1 MNRPIVLNTV
11 AEVDAWATKETTL
24 IAAVLTM
31 GALHEG
37 HTKLIKY
44 AKANTPSETR
54 VIATIFVNPTQF
66 NNSSDLAEYPRTL
79 DSDLDTLQNAGADA
93 VFVPDVAQMYPNG
106 LEVNPPIEPGVIG
119 DVLEGKARPGHFRGM
134 LTVVQ
139 RLFSITH
146 ANYSFFG
153 EKDFQQLTLV
163 KAMVAAT
170 KLPIE
175 IVGVPTVRDEFGIA
189 LSSRNRRLSEQA
201 IEHARLIPTAMN
213 TAAEKFL
220 SSGSAEEAEA
230 AGVEILEQSGKFE
243 VEYFE
248 IRSND
253 LVSPPTR
260 NNARVFVAVN
270 IEDVRLID
278 NLEIA
283 KKENHAVSN

>member
-1 MNRPIVLNTV
+1 MNTV
-11 AEVDAWATKETTL
+11 AEVDAWASKETTP

-31 GALHEG
+31 GALHSG
-37 HTKLIKY
+37 HAELVRY
-44 AKANTPSETR
+44 AKANTPSGTR

-79 DSDLDTLQNAGADA
+79 DSDLDTLQSAGADA

-106 LEVNPPIEPGVIG
+106 LEVNPPMEPGAIG

-134 LTVVQ
+134 LTVVE
-139 RLFSITH
+139 RLLSITH

-170 KLPIE
+170 KMPIE

-189 LSSRNRRLSEQA
+189 LSSRNRRLSQQA
-201 IEHARLIPTAMN
+201 IEQAKLIPTAMN
-213 TAAEKFL
+213 KAAEVFL
-220 SSGSAEEAEA
+220 TSSSIDVAEA
-230 AGVEILEQSGKFE
+230 AGIAILEQSGKFE

-253 LVSPPTR
+253 LVSLPTFG
-260 NNARVFVAVN
+260 NARVFVAVN

-283 KKENHAVSN
+283 K

>member
-1 MNRPIVLNTV
+1 MHTV
-11 AEVDAWATKETTL
+11 TEVDAWAENEPTP

-31 GALHEG
+31 GALHQG
-37 HTKLIKY
+37 HAELVRY
-44 AKANTPSETR
+44 AKANTPSGTR

-79 DSDLDTLQNAGADA
+79 DSDLDTLQSAGADA
-93 VFVPDVAQMYPNG
+93 VFVPDISQMYPNG
-106 LEVNPPIEPGVIG
+106 LEVNPPMEPGAIG

-134 LTVVQ
+134 LTVVE
-139 RLFSITH
+139 RLLSITH

-170 KLPIE
+170 KMPIE

-201 IEHARLIPTAMN
+201 IEQAKLIPTAMN
-213 TAAEKFL
+213 KAAEVFL
-220 SSGSAEEAEA
+220 TSSSIDEAEA
-230 AGVEILEQSGKFE
+230 AGIAILEQSGKFE

-253 LVSPPTR
+253 LVSQPTID
-260 NNARVFVAVN
+260 NARVFVAVN

-283 KKENHAVSN
+283 K

>member
-1 MNRPIVLNTV
+1 MSRPIVFNTV
-11 AEVDAWATKETTL
+11 AEVDAWVEKETTP

-31 GALHEG
+31 GALHQG
-37 HTKLIKY
+37 HAELVRY
-44 AKANTPSETR
+44 AKANTPSGTR

-79 DSDLDTLQNAGADA
+79 DSDVDTLQSAGADA
-93 VFVPDVAQMYPNG
+93 VFVPDVSQMYPNG
-106 LEVNPPIEPGVIG
+106 LEVNPPMEPGAIG

-134 LTVVQ
+134 LTVVE
-139 RLFSITH
+139 RLLSITH

-170 KLPIE
+170 KMPIE

-189 LSSRNRRLSEQA
+189 LSSRNRRLSVQA
-201 IEHARLIPTAMN
+201 IEHAKLIPTAMN
-213 TAAEKFL
+213 KAAEVFL
-220 SSGSAEEAEA
+220 SSRSIDEAEA
-230 AGVEILEQSGKFE
+230 AGKAILEQSGKFE

-253 LVSPPTR
+253 LVSLPTIG
-260 NNARVFVAVN
+260 NARVFVAVN

-283 KKENHAVSN
+283 K

>member
-1 MNRPIVLNTV
+1 MSRPIVLNTV
-11 AEVDAWATKETTL
+11 AEVDAWVEKETTP

-31 GALHEG
+31 GALHQG
-37 HTKLIKY
+37 HAELVRY
-44 AKANTPSETR
+44 AKANTPSGTR

-79 DSDLDTLQNAGADA
+79 DSDVDTLQSAGADA
-93 VFVPDVAQMYPNG
+93 VFVPDVSQMYPNG
-106 LEVNPPIEPGVIG
+106 LEVNPPMEPGEIG

-134 LTVVQ
+134 LTVVE
-139 RLFSITH
+139 RLLSITH

-163 KAMVAAT
+163 KAMVTAT
-170 KLPIE
+170 KMPIE

-189 LSSRNRRLSEQA
+189 LSSRNRRLSVQA
-201 IEHARLIPTAMN
+201 IEHAKLIPTAMN
-213 TAAEKFL
+213 KAAEVFL
-220 SSGSAEEAEA
+220 SSSSIDEAEA
-230 AGVEILEQSGKFE
+230 AGKAILEKSGKFE

-253 LVSPPTR
+253 LVSLPTID
-260 NNARVFVAVN
+260 NARVFVAVN

-283 KKENHAVSN
+283 K

>member
-1 MNRPIVLNTV
+1 
-11 AEVDAWATKETTL
+11 
-24 IAAVLTM
+24 M
-31 GALHEG
+31 GALHQG
-37 HTKLIKY
+37 HAELVRY
-44 AKANTPSETR
+44 AKANTPSGTR

-79 DSDLDTLQNAGADA
+79 DSDLDTLQSAGADA

-106 LEVNPPIEPGVIG
+106 LEVNPPIEPGAIG

-134 LTVVQ
+134 LTVVE
-139 RLFSITH
+139 RLLSITH

-163 KAMVAAT
+163 KAMVTAT
-170 KLPIE
+170 KMPIE

-201 IEHARLIPTAMN
+201 IEHAKLIPAAMN
-213 TAAEKFL
+213 KATEVFL
-220 SSGSAEEAEA
+220 SSSSIDEAEA
-230 AGVEILEQSGKFE
+230 SGIAILEQSGKFE

-253 LVSPPTR
+253 LVSLPTID
-260 NNARVFVAVN
+260 NARVFVAVN

-283 KKENHAVSN
+283 K

>member
-1 MNRPIVLNTV
+1 MSLPIVLNTV
-11 AEVDAWATKETTL
+11 AEVDAWAEKESTP

-31 GALHEG
+31 GALHQG
-37 HTKLIKY
+37 HAELVRY
-44 AKANTPSETR
+44 AKANTPSGTR

-79 DSDLDTLQNAGADA
+79 DSDLDTLQSAGADA

-106 LEVNPPIEPGVIG
+106 LEVNPPIEPGAIG

-134 LTVVQ
+134 LTVVE
-139 RLFSITH
+139 RLLSITH

-163 KAMVAAT
+163 KAMVTAT
-170 KLPIE
+170 KMPIE
-175 IVGVPTVRDEFGIA
+175 IVGVPTVRDEFGVA

-201 IEHARLIPTAMN
+201 IEHAKLIPAAMN
-213 TAAEKFL
+213 KATEVFL
-220 SSGSAEEAEA
+220 NTSSIDEAEA
-230 AGVEILEQSGKFE
+230 SGIAILEQSGKFE
-243 VEYFE
+243 IEYFE

-253 LVSPPTR
+253 LVSLPTID
-260 NNARVFVAVN
+260 NARVFVAVN
-270 IEDVRLID
+270 TEDVRLID

-283 KKENHAVSN
+283 K

>member
-1 MNRPIVLNTV
+1 MSRPIVLNTV
-11 AEVDAWATKETTL
+11 AEVDAWVEKETTP

-31 GALHEG
+31 GALHQG
-37 HTKLIKY
+37 HAELVRY
-44 AKANTPSETR
+44 AKANTPSGTR

-79 DSDLDTLQNAGADA
+79 DSDLDTLQSAGADA
-93 VFVPDVAQMYPNG
+93 VFVPDVSQMYPNG
-106 LEVNPPIEPGVIG
+106 LEVNPPMKPGAIG

-134 LTVVQ
+134 LTVVE
-139 RLFSITH
+139 RLLSITH

-163 KAMVAAT
+163 KAMVAVT
-170 KLPIE
+170 KMPIE

-189 LSSRNRRLSEQA
+189 LSSRNRRLSVQA
-201 IEHARLIPTAMN
+201 IEHAKLIPTAMN
-213 TAAEKFL
+213 KAAEVFL
-220 SSGSAEEAEA
+220 SSSSIDEAEA
-230 AGVEILEQSGKFE
+230 AGKAILEQSGKFE

-253 LVSPPTR
+253 LVSLPTID
-260 NNARVFVAVN
+260 NARVFVAVN

-283 KKENHAVSN
+283 K

>member
-1 MNRPIVLNTV
+1 MSRPIVLNTV
-11 AEVDAWATKETTL
+11 AEADAWAKKETTP

-31 GALHEG
+31 GALHQG
-37 HTKLIKY
+37 HAELVRY
-44 AKANTPSETR
+44 AKANTPSGTR

-79 DSDLDTLQNAGADA
+79 DSDLETLQTAGADA
-93 VFVPDVAQMYPNG
+93 VFVPNVAQMYPNG
-106 LEVNPPIEPGVIG
+106 LEVNPPIEPGPIG

-134 LTVVQ
+134 LTVVH
-139 RLFSITH
+139 RLLSITH

-163 KAMVAAT
+163 KAMVTAT
-170 KLPIE
+170 NMPIE
-175 IVGVPTVRDEFGIA
+175 IFGVPTVRDEFGIA
-189 LSSRNRRLSEQA
+189 LSSRNCRLSDQA
-201 IEHARLIPTAMN
+201 IEQARLIP
-213 TAAEKFL
+213 AALEKASEEYL
-220 SSGSAEEAEA
+220 SSGSSELAEA
-230 AGVEILEQSGKFE
+230 AGKTILENSGKFE

-253 LVSPPTR
+253 LVSAPAP

-270 IEDVRLID
+270 IEEVRLID

-283 KKENHAVSN
+283 K

>member
-1 MNRPIVLNTV
+1 MSRPIVLNTV
-11 AEVDAWATKETTL
+11 AEVDAWAEKEATP

-31 GALHEG
+31 GALHQG
-37 HTKLIKY
+37 HAELVRY
-44 AKANTPSETR
+44 AKANTPSGTR

-79 DSDLDTLQNAGADA
+79 DSDLDTLQTAGADA

-106 LEVNPPIEPGVIG
+106 LEVNPPMEPGAIG

-134 LTVVQ
+134 LTVVE
-139 RLFSITH
+139 RLLSITH

-163 KAMVAAT
+163 KAMVAVT
-170 KLPIE
+170 KMPIE

-189 LSSRNRRLSEQA
+189 LSSRNRRLSVQA
-201 IEHARLIPTAMN
+201 IEHAKLIPTAMN
-213 TAAEKFL
+213 KAAEVFL
-220 SSGSAEEAEA
+220 SSSSIDEAEA
-230 AGVEILEQSGKFE
+230 VGIAILEQSGKFE

-253 LVSPPTR
+253 LVSLPTVG
-260 NNARVFVAVN
+260 NARVFVAVN

-283 KKENHAVSN
+283 K

>member
-1 MNRPIVLNTV
+1 MSRPIVLNTV
-11 AEVDAWATKETTL
+11 AEVDAWVEKETTP

-31 GALHEG
+31 GALHQG
-37 HTKLIKY
+37 HAELVRY
-44 AKANTPSETR
+44 AKANTPSGTR

-79 DSDLDTLQNAGADA
+79 DSDLDTLQSAGADA
-93 VFVPDVAQMYPNG
+93 VFVPDVSQMYPNG
-106 LEVNPPIEPGVIG
+106 LEVNPPMEPGAIG

-134 LTVVQ
+134 LTVVE
-139 RLFSITH
+139 RLLSITH

-170 KLPIE
+170 QMPIE

-189 LSSRNRRLSEQA
+189 LSSRNRRLSVQA
-201 IEHARLIPTAMN
+201 IEHAKLLPTAMN
-213 TAAEKFL
+213 KAAEVFL
-220 SSGSAEEAEA
+220 SSSSIDEAEA
-230 AGVEILEQSGKFE
+230 AGKAILEQSGKFE

-253 LVSPPTR
+253 LVSLPTIG
-260 NNARVFVAVN
+260 NARVFVAVN

-283 KKENHAVSN
+283 K